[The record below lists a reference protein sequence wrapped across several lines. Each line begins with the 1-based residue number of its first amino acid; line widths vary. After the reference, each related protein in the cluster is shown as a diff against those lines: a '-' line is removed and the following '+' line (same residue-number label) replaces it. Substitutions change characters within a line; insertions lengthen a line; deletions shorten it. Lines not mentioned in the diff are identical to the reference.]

1 MKVTT
6 TYFKQI
12 HFTQLFI
19 NFSRARQKQLRGTG
33 RVEQDSVNSIAKQ
46 LLSRY
51 PDESEASQVR
61 RALLDPYF
69 PLGMLER
76 TLFADVDGMR
86 FFINKSRP
94 DLEPV
99 LIDALREWSEI
110 FLRIRSDIE
119 TCYDPA
125 TITCIPLDGMR
136 HRLPTEQWCTLC
148 GLCCQIGGVPPMPLP
163 GVLYP
168 DHWSPCLAGDAME
181 NQQLCPFLY
190 QYFGEPLFFCA
201 IHNIKPVGCQH
212 FGKEAC
218 LRRLSERSLHTHKN

>member
-1 MKVTT
+1 MRVHTT
-6 TYFKQI
+6 DFKDI

-19 NFSRARQKQLRGTG
+19 IFARERQKQLRGTDC
-33 RVEQDSVNSIAKQ
+33 VERGSMNGISNQ

-61 RALLDPYF
+61 KALYDPYF

-99 LIDALREWSEI
+99 LIEALREWSEI

-119 TCYDPA
+119 TCYDRA
-125 TITCIPLDGMR
+125 TITCIPLDGKR
-136 HRLPTEQWCTLC
+136 HRLPTAQWCTLC
-148 GLCCQIGGVPPMPLP
+148 GLCCEIGGVPPKPP
-163 GVLYP
+163 SGVLYP
-168 DHWSPCLAGDAME
+168 DHWSSCLAGDAME

-190 QYFGEPLFFCA
+190 QYFGEPFFFCA
-201 IHNIKPVGCQH
+201 IHNIKPAGCQH
-212 FGKEAC
+212 FGEKDC
-218 LRRLSERSLHTHKN
+218 LRRLSERNLHLN